1 MCSNNF
7 FLRLQTSNAILLKQ
21 TDVDHLKF
29 REVAKLGRVDPGDLV
44 VGHVQGDQ
52 RGQGGGQAE
61 LWQGVSGNIQDLDRE
76 VKT

>member
-1 MCSNNF
+1 MV
-7 FLRLQTSNAILLKQ
+7 LKQ

-52 RGQGGGQAE
+52 RGEGGGQAE
-61 LWQGVSGNIQDLDRE
+61 LWQGVSRQIQDLDRE
-76 VKT
+76 VRT

>member
-29 REVAKLGRVDPGDLV
+29 GEVAKLGRVDPGDLV

-61 LWQGVSGNIQDLDRE
+61 LWQGVSGQIQDLDII
-76 VKT
+76 